1 MFVHECK
8 LFHLTEVVSKSL
20 VFRLS
25 LKSTV
30 RKICSREL
38 HVFVDQM
45 IFVFYEFWYEIF
57 N

>member
-45 IFVFYEFWYEIF
+45 ISVFYEFWYEIF